1 MLTGGVQFKANLPLQ
16 FVFGPHLTSLPVA
29 YSNVQVEILRL
40 CGLGYYNLHLVLPF
54 APMRAMPQGSTPRKL
69 EPGRDRRTTDGGFP
83 RSPVKDR
90 AGVLVC
96 SLNEAIALKAWVL
109 PGALASPP
117 VDDVPLDAPPDDA
130 PPVDDPSAREQEF
143 QRSEAPD
150 GSVPKW
156 LASEIKPQV
165 QGKAWDDSILRHVA
179 LHISHY
185 PTLGWTD
192 DIADYFN
199 HLPLASSEWWG
210 LLPVL
215 GLWSR
220 REPPWF
226 FVTLCLAHHGWI
238 GKSPWLRS
246 QPFPQHCPKVC

>member
-1 MLTGGVQFKANLPLQ
+1 M
-16 FVFGPHLTSLPVA
+16 
-29 YSNVQVEILRL
+29 QVEILRL

-90 AGVLVC
+90 AGVLAC
-96 SLNEAIALKAWVL
+96 YLNEAIALKAWVL